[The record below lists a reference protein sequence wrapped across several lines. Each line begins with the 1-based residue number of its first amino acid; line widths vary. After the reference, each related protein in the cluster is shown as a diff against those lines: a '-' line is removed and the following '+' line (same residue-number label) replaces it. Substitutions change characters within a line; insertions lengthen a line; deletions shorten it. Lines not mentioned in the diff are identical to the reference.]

1 MSLSLRRH
9 THCVIVICPQ
19 HPTISMQLL
28 CKCLNNNA
36 VNTLWNTP
44 YYIIFCNYYYLI
56 SIILFLMIVYM
67 YYGLLPEIK
76 LSYLILSYI
85 CTNIIKSIKIV
96 CVWGGGGGKAQ
107 KFILQHMS
115 IVYYNYNFV
124 QTLVLFQTKSSE
136 MGHNFTA
143 LIDPFN

>member
-1 MSLSLRRH
+1 
-9 THCVIVICPQ
+9 
-19 HPTISMQLL
+19 
-28 CKCLNNNA
+28 
-36 VNTLWNTP
+36 
-44 YYIIFCNYYYLI
+44 
-56 SIILFLMIVYM
+56 M

-136 MGHNFTA
+136 MGLNFTA
-143 LIDPFN
+143 LIDPFS

>member
-1 MSLSLRRH
+1 
-9 THCVIVICPQ
+9 
-19 HPTISMQLL
+19 
-28 CKCLNNNA
+28 
-36 VNTLWNTP
+36 
-44 YYIIFCNYYYLI
+44 
-56 SIILFLMIVYM
+56 MIVYM

-96 CVWGGGGGKAQ
+96 CVWGGGGKAQ

-143 LIDPFN
+143 LIDPFS